1 MTSAP
6 SATPRYDARVRLRPV
21 PALIDLQGAAEDVLP
36 RLRPLGLADP
46 PPLRRLQA
54 GDRSVLRPAPGHWML
69 LSSADTPAA
78 LVRALC
84 ATPLS
89 EDSLVVDVSDGWAHF
104 DLQGP
109 EAADLLGA
117 ACPLDTHPRAFAAD
131 GATFT
136 EAFGLRALLLR
147 TSTGF
152 QLAVERSH
160 GPMVAD
166 WFARLQGTPRASP
179 LCEGADIC

>member
-1 MTSAP
+1 MTGASNPAR
-6 SATPRYDARVRLRPV
+6 RYDARVRLRPV
-21 PALIDLQGAAEDVLP
+21 PALIDIQGAAEDVLP
-36 RLRPLGLADP
+36 RLRLLGLDDP
-46 PPLRRLQA
+46 PPLRHLQA
-54 GDRSVLRPAPGHWML
+54 ADRMVLRPAPGHWML
-69 LSSADTPAA
+69 LSSADAPAA
-78 LVRALC
+78 LLRALC
-84 ATPLS
+84 VTPLA

-104 DLQGP
+104 DIRGA
-109 EAADLLGA
+109 EAAELLGA
-117 ACPLDTHPRAFAAD
+117 ACPLDTHQRAFAAD

-147 TSTGF
+147 TPTWF

-179 LCEGADIC
+179 LSVDADIC